1 MFINDRLLLHVF
13 LPLVFCFC
21 AIHSSAGAENNEVK
35 NTLQAKD
42 TLKNQQLSYDS
53 IFAHGLSLLYTNPDS
68 ARAVIQPAYEKKLY
82 ATGVQATRSLNL
94 IGASYHLQA
103 NYMKALD
110 YYYQALE
117 LALKINDSMRLGN
130 IYNNI
135 GNVNLKTGNFNN
147 ALSMYLKAASIY
159 ETLNEIQNKSSSY
172 NNLGLL
178 YMDIANFSKANIHFR
193 KALAGFQAYNDSI
206 GIAATLSNL
215 GALKRKTGDFDS
227 AIYFH
232 ERAISIDRKTENK
245 YGLCVGSQEYAE
257 SLLHLNEI
265 EKAIEYYELSKT
277 LAKQLHQYFHLSI
290 AEIGL
295 ATANLKIKNYDKAM
309 QNADSAMHLATLLD
323 NISLKQGANEL
334 YYKILEKIGNYQQAL
349 EHYVRSVEL
358 RDSLVNQTKIHQ
370 IYNLEIDQL
379 SIMGEVQRL
388 EIQQKE
394 LLLSKK
400 NNIIVFIII
409 LFILIMAGAY
419 LLYLNHNHRRKATH
433 HAAILSLNEKKSRAA
448 IEAEIQ
454 ERKRIGQE
462 LHDGL
467 GQLLTVARLNIS
479 VLQQKATL
487 NEESR
492 KELMDSAFNSVDEAF
507 NELRNISHNLAPAVL
522 SEKGLKVALEE
533 LANQINKNRNQ
544 KFQLELYGLDECKD
558 NLVENMLY
566 RSVQELLNNA
576 MKHASANTFFL
587 QIVKSELEI
596 TLMFE
601 DNGKGFDIENTQI
614 SAGSG
619 LSNIRS
625 RVENLHG
632 SIFVD
637 SKENRGTIVTI
648 VIPIKSST
656 NES

>member
-1 MFINDRLLLHVF
+1 MKILDMLFLRKLLLMVF
-13 LPLVFCFC
+13 FFHTICSF
-21 AIHSSAGAENNEVK
+21 S
-35 NTLQAKD
+35 D
-42 TLKNQQLSYDS
+42 TNYSEKISTRPSEDTVIKAPVSFDS
-53 IFAHGLSLLYTNPDS
+53 IFNQGLSILYTNPDS
-68 ARAVIQPAYEKKLY
+68 ARAIVLPAYENKLY
-82 ATGVQATRSLNL
+82 TTGIQATRSLNL

-110 YYYQALE
+110 YYSKALDI
-117 LALKINDSMRLGN
+117 ALKINDSMRLGN

-135 GNVNLKTGNFNN
+135 GNVNLKTGNYNN
-147 ALSMYLKAASIY
+147 ALGMYLKAASIY
-159 ETLNEIQNKSSSY
+159 ESLNEVRNKSSSH

-178 YMDIANFSKANIHFR
+178 YLDIANYQKANIQFR

-232 ERAISIDRKTENK
+232 ERAISIDIKTGNK

-257 SLLHLNEI
+257 SLLDLNEI
-265 EKAIEYYELSKT
+265 DKAIEYYELSKSV
-277 LAKQLHQYFHLSI
+277 AKQLNQYFHLSI

-295 ATANLKIKNYDKAM
+295 ATANLKIMNYDKAM
-309 QNADSAMHLATLLD
+309 QSADSAMHLATILD

-334 YYKILEKIGNYQQAL
+334 YYKIYNQKGNYKEAL
-349 EHYVRSVEL
+349 QYFVISVEL

-379 SIMGEVQRL
+379 SMTGEIQRL
-388 EIQQKE
+388 EIEQKE

-409 LFILIMAGAY
+409 LFALIMAGAY
-419 LLYLNHNHRRKATH
+419 LLYINHNHRRKAAH

-479 VLQQKATL
+479 VLQQKASL

-492 KELMDSAFNSVDEAF
+492 KQLMDSAFYSVDEAF

-522 SEKGLKVALEE
+522 AEKGLKGALEE
-533 LANQINKNRNQ
+533 LADQIGKNRNQ
-544 KFQLELYGLDECKD
+544 KFQLELYGLDESID

-566 RSVQELLNNA
+566 RFVQELLNNA
-576 MKHASANTFFL
+576 MKHASADTYFL
-587 QIVKSELEI
+587 QIVKSEAEI

-601 DNGKGFDIENTQI
+601 DNGKGFDIENTKF

-637 SKENRGTIVTI
+637 SKQNRGTIVTI
-648 VIPIKSST
+648 VIPEKNTI
-656 NES
+656 NE